1 MASEVERL
9 RALFYKRQ
17 IDKPFKPRDKYNT
30 WALILIAKNL
40 EEINHSLKLIS
51 HNNVKV

>member
-1 MASEVERL
+1 MASEVEELIKRYDNL
-9 RALFYKRQ
+9 RALLEVDDIR
-17 IDKPFKPRDKYNT
+17 IMSR
-30 WALILIAKNL
+30 LLIAKNL